1 MSKSK
6 YHFNPQ
12 TLKYEKVIVGVRKK
26 LLRAL
31 GFMATALVFAAVI
44 VWGAYNFFDS
54 PKEKQLKREI
64 EELTDQYEVLSN
76 RIKLSEKVLV
86 DLQKRDDD
94 VYRVI
99 FEAEPLPKTMREAGF
114 GGINR
119 YKELLGYSNSKLMT
133 EVSKSVDVLEKKIY
147 VQSNSFDQVFS
158 MAKNKM
164 AMLASI
170 PGIQPVKN
178 DGRSTIASGFGYR
191 IHPIYKTSMMHTGI
205 DFSAPIGTPIYATG
219 DGVVERIEFDGRGYG
234 NHVVI
239 RHGYGYETLYGH
251 MSKILVRSGMKI
263 KRGDRIG
270 LVGSTGASTAPH
282 CHYEVMKDG
291 KKIDPVNFFYNDL
304 TPQQYQMVI
313 ELASQANQSF
323 D

>member
-1 MSKSK
+1 
-6 YHFNPQ
+6 
-12 TLKYEKVIVGVRKK
+12 
-26 LLRAL
+26 
-31 GFMATALVFAAVI
+31 
-44 VWGAYNFFDS
+44 
-54 PKEKQLKREI
+54 
-64 EELTDQYEVLSN
+64 
-76 RIKLSEKVLV
+76 
-86 DLQKRDDD
+86 
-94 VYRVI
+94 
-99 FEAEPLPKTMREAGF
+99 
-114 GGINR
+114 
-119 YKELLGYSNSKLMT
+119 
-133 EVSKSVDVLEKKIY
+133 
-147 VQSNSFDQVFS
+147 
-158 MAKNKM
+158 
-164 AMLASI
+164 
-170 PGIQPVKN
+170 
-178 DGRSTIASGFGYR
+178 
-191 IHPIYKTSMMHTGI
+191 MHTGI
-205 DFSAPIGTPIYATG
+205 DFSAPRGTTIYATG